1 MMPEIALNILDIAE
15 NCIRAHASLVEIE
28 VAADSGKDTL
38 TVRIADNGEGM
49 SPEQLDRAADPFYTT
64 RTTRKV
70 GLGLSFFKQAAE
82 STGGSFEIVSRKG
95 EGTVV
100 TAVFGLSHID
110 RMPLGDI
117 SSVIHTFAIFHEE
130 TRLRYRYCR
139 DGREFILDTAEV
151 KEMLGGV
158 SLKER
163 EVSAFLKEYLDGN
176 KAEVDGGEWI

>member
-70 GLGLSFFKQAAE
+70 GLGLSFF
-82 STGGSFEIVSRKG
+82 
-95 EGTVV
+95 
-100 TAVFGLSHID
+100 
-110 RMPLGDI
+110 
-117 SSVIHTFAIFHEE
+117 
-130 TRLRYRYCR
+130 RLYP
-139 DGREFILDTAEV
+139 G
-151 KEMLGGV
+151 
-158 SLKER
+158 KER
-163 EVSAFLKEYLDGN
+163 ER
-176 KAEVDGGEWI
+176 W